1 MNNPSQEKFPT
12 YKILDSVS
20 FGSQDFWL
28 SDSQNQ
34 DTISLGSQDSWSSNS
49 SCSQDS
55 FICEDNYTTDE
66 EFWNNV
72 DKFQNNVEEKKQCE

>member
-1 MNNPSQEKFPT
+1 MDNPSQEKFPT
-12 YKILDSVS
+12 YKISDSVS

-34 DTISLGSQDSWSSNS
+34 DTISLGSQDSWSSEYS
-49 SCSQDS
+49 SDSQNS

-66 EFWNNV
+66 EFWNG
-72 DKFQNNVEEKKQCE
+72 VEERKK